1 MAAAHAQSTA
11 VDRSRRPARPAS
23 AHTHRSLWWDDYLR
37 AITPLEIGLW
47 LAAALLFA
55 GLTVWVESGGA
66 DAFDRGVTAWL
77 QGFETPALDQVAWV
91 LSLLGSEAIGVV
103 HVVFLLFLL
112 RGKHWAI
119 AAGLFAATAGAGFLN
134 GPIKGL
140 FARERP
146 EQVFGWLPATGGQVY
161 SYPSGHA
168 MVTMAFLFLLVY
180 ACWPGLHGWRRS
192 ASILGVSVLLV
203 VVGLTR
209 LYLGAHHLTDVFG
222 GYLLG
227 FVWAELVILVGHLI
241 IRWRGGRA
249 NPNHASPPAST
260 A

>member
-1 MAAAHAQSTA
+1 MAATQPTALHRARPAHRPNAAHA
-11 VDRSRRPARPAS
+11 DRG
-23 AHTHRSLWWDDYLR
+23 LWWDDYLR
-37 AITPLEIGLW
+37 AITPLEVGLW

-55 GLTVWVESGGA
+55 GLTLWVESGAA

-77 QGFETPALDQVAWV
+77 QQFESPGLDQAAWV
-91 LSLLGSEAIGVV
+91 LSLLGSEAIGAI
-103 HVVFLLFLL
+103 HVVFLFFLL

-168 MVTMAFLFLLVY
+168 MVTVAFLFLLVY
-180 ACWPGLHGWRRS
+180 ACWPGLQGWRRP
-192 ASILGVSVLLV
+192 AAIAVVTVLLV

-227 FVWAELVILVGHLI
+227 FVWAELVILAGHLVS
-241 IRWRGGRA
+241 RWRRGHADSTR
-249 NPNHASPPAST
+249 ASPPVST
-260 A
+260 G